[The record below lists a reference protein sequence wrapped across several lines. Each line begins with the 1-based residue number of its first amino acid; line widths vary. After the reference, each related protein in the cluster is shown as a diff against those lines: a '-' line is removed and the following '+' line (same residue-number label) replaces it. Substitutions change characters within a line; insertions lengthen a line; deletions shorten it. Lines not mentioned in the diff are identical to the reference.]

1 MGSRKNILA
10 MQALQVV
17 QVVLAMCQ
25 WTWDVLCLLRSRMP
39 ECKDF
44 HSHSHSCNNNS
55 NNEMQAEL
63 NVLHAVNLGI

>member
-10 MQALQVV
+10 VQALQEV
-17 QVVLAMCQ
+17 QVVLAMCR
-25 WTWDVLCLLRSRMP
+25 WTWEILCLLCSRMP

-44 HSHSHSCNNNS
+44 GSHSYSRNDNS
-55 NNEMQAEL
+55 NNEMQAKL